1 MAARELHRPL
11 YDQSKEGVPSK
22 KRPFTLLLPM
32 PGDRVR
38 VAAIDQRA
46 GIGDRWL
53 PKCLASGEI
62 SVPESSSTPSGKQN
76 PYPAKF

>member
-1 MAARELHRPL
+1 MTGLITDTTAQSSPTDPFPGWLRVHECRVMAARELHRPL

-38 VAAIDQRA
+38 VEAIDQRA
-46 GIGDRWL
+46 GLGDR
-53 PKCLASGEI
+53 
-62 SVPESSSTPSGKQN
+62 
-76 PYPAKF
+76 